1 MMNRMPNSLKSLGLF
16 LLFQFLIYQAS
27 GQETVVFKGGNEGH
41 AIYRIPA
48 MISLPNGELLAF
60 AEGRVN
66 GTDDFGDI
74 NLVMKR
80 SADEGKS
87 WSPLQMLVDY
97 DSLQAGNPAPVVD
110 LHDPD
115 HPQGV
120 VYLFFNTGNNHE
132 YEVRM
137 NQGVR
142 EVWMMKS
149 FDLGKTWETPF
160 NITLQT
166 HRPNNPQFNPDYNFK
181 EDWRH
186 YANTP
191 GHAFQFQEGKFK
203 GRIFVAANHSV
214 GPPKDNFEEYQ
225 AHGFFTDDH
234 GESFHLSASIS
245 FAGSNESIAAELTDD
260 RMIMSIRNQKGDI
273 RSRILAFS
281 SDGGN
286 TWDEAYFEK
295 SLPDPV
301 CQGSILSLGKKDGK
315 MVLAHSNA
323 SDPNHRNNLTIKISL
338 DEGRSWTKSIPVDR
352 TDDPTKSSWTA
363 YSDLATINK
372 STLGILY
379 ERDNYSEIVF
389 KKIEWDKN

>member
-1 MMNRMPNSLKSLGLF
+1 MMNLMPNSLKSLGLF
-16 LLFQFLIYQAS
+16 LLFLFLIYQAS

-80 SADEGKS
+80 STDKGKS

-110 LHDPD
+110 LHDPA

-120 VYLFFNTGNNHE
+120 IYLFFNTGNNHE

-149 FDLGKTWETPF
+149 FDLGKTWETPV

-166 HRPNNPQFNPDYNFK
+166 HRPNNPQFNPDYTFK

-234 GESFHLSASIS
+234 GKTFQLSASIS

-281 SDGGN
+281 SDGGS

-323 SDPNHRNNLTIKISL
+323 SDPNHRNNLTIKISM

-352 TDDPTKSSWTA
+352 TNDPTKPSWTA
-363 YSDLATINK
+363 YSDLAAINK

-389 KKIEWDKN
+389 KKIKWDKN

>member
-1 MMNRMPNSLKSLGLF
+1 MVNTIKSLLF
-16 LLFQFLIYQAS
+16 SCCLLFFISSIAA
-27 GQETVVFKGGNEGH
+27 QENIVFQGGKEGH

-48 MISLPNGELLAF
+48 IISLPNGELLAF
-60 AEGRVN
+60 AEGRVH

-74 NLVMKR
+74 NLVLKR
-80 SADEGKS
+80 SLDEGNT

-110 LHDPD
+110 LHDPAY
-115 HPQGV
+115 PQGV

-137 NQGVR
+137 NLGVR

-149 FDLGKTWETPF
+149 FDLGKSWEVPV
-160 NITLQT
+160 NITMQT
-166 HRPNNPQFNPDYNFK
+166 HRPKHPQFNPDYNFK

-214 GPPKDNFEEYQ
+214 GPPKENFEEYQ
-225 AHGFFTDDH
+225 AHGFYTDDH
-234 GESFHLSASIS
+234 GKSFHLSESII
-245 FAGSNESIAAELTDD
+245 FPGSNESIASELSDS
-260 RMIMSIRNQKGDI
+260 RLIMSIRNQRGDI

-301 CQGSILSLGKKDGK
+301 CQGSILSIGKRNGK
-315 MVLAHSNA
+315 MILAHSNA
-323 SDPNHRNNLTIKISL
+323 SDPYHRNNLTLKISY
-338 DEGRSWTKSIPVDR
+338 DEGETWERSILVDR
-352 TDDPTKSSWTA
+352 TKDVNKLPWTA
-363 YSDLATINK
+363 YSDLVKINPI
-372 STLGILY
+372 TLGILY
-379 ERDNYSEIVF
+379 ERANYSEIVF
-389 KKIEWDKN
+389 KKIEWEKD

>member
-1 MMNRMPNSLKSLGLF
+1 MSYTVKFLSSF
-16 LLFQFLIYQAS
+16 LLFLFAAFVS
-27 GQETVVFKGGNEGH
+27 KAQETIVFEGGKEGH

-48 MISLPNGELLAF
+48 IISLPNGELMAF
-60 AEGRVN
+60 AEGRVH

-80 SADEGKS
+80 SLDQGQT

-110 LHDPD
+110 LHDPKY
-115 HPQGV
+115 PQGV
-120 VYLFFNTGNNHE
+120 IYLFFNTGNNHE

-149 FDLGKTWETPF
+149 FDLGNTWEEPV

-166 HRPNNPQFNPDYNFK
+166 HRPNNPQFNLNYNFN

-214 GPPKDNFEEYQ
+214 GSPKDNFEEYQ

-234 GESFHLSASIS
+234 GKTFQLSESIS
-245 FAGSNESIAAELTDD
+245 FPGSNESIAAELSND
-260 RMIMSIRNQKGDI
+260 RMIMSIRNQRGDI
-273 RSRILAFS
+273 RSRILAYS
-281 SDGGN
+281 SDGGA
-286 TWDEAYFEK
+286 TWDTAYFED

-301 CQGSILSLGKKDGK
+301 CQASILPIGMKDGK
-315 MVLAHSNA
+315 TVLAHSNA
-323 SDPNHRNNLTIKISL
+323 SDPNHRNNLTIKISY
-338 DEGRSWTKSIPVDR
+338 DEGTTWTKSILVDR
-352 TDDPTKSSWTA
+352 TDDPKKSSWTA
-363 YSDLATINK
+363 YSDLVNLDQNK
-372 STLGILY
+372 IGILY
-379 ERDNYSEIVF
+379 ERDNYTEIVF
-389 KKIEWDKN
+389 KPITWDNE

>member
-16 LLFQFLIYQAS
+16 LLFLFLIHQAS

-66 GTDDFGDI
+66 GSDDFGDI

-80 SADEGKS
+80 STDKGKS

-110 LHDPD
+110 LHDPA

-132 YEVRM
+132 YEIRM

-149 FDLGKTWETPF
+149 FDLGKTWEAPV

-166 HRPNNPQFNPDYNFK
+166 HRPNNPQFNPDYDFK

-234 GESFHLSASIS
+234 GKTFQLSESIS
-245 FAGSNESIAAELTDD
+245 FAGSNESIATELTDD

-281 SDGGN
+281 SDGGS

-338 DEGRSWTKSIPVDR
+338 DEGLSWTKSISVDS
-352 TDDPTKSSWTA
+352 TDDPTKPSWTA
-363 YSDLATINK
+363 YSDLASINK

-389 KKIEWDKN
+389 KKIEWD